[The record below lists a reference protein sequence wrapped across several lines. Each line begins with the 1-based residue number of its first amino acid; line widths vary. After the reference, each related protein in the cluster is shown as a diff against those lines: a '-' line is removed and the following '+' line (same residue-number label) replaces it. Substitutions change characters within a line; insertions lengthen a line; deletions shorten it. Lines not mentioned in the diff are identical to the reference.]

1 MFTIKFCL
9 GEKKYYSFP
18 EVKCCTV
25 TILIFDFHV
34 SFTKVIL
41 SVYDY
46 NWNNFFVFDLDLLP
60 CDLDCNST
68 QNLYQQKK
76 LHFSLKFHQTLKV
89 CNHARMIFQEMP
101 VRAGHRPVSGAPGTK
116 SGHYLRGKQLKKN

>member
-1 MFTIKFCL
+1 MFTIKFFL

-46 NWNNFFVFDLDLLP
+46 N
-60 CDLDCNST
+60 
-68 QNLYQQKK
+68 
-76 LHFSLKFHQTLKV
+76 
-89 CNHARMIFQEMP
+89 
-101 VRAGHRPVSGAPGTK
+101 
-116 SGHYLRGKQLKKN
+116 